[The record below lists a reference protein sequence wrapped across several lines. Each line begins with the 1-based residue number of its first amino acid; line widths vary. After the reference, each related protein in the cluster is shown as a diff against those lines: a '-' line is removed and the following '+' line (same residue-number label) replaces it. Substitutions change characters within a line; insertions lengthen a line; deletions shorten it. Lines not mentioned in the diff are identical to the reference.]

1 MTDGRKGTGT
11 GTTLLVRA
19 LAANAGFSGLSGL
32 VLVVAADPVSAWIGI
47 EGATG
52 WLRAVGVGLLLFAA
66 GLVRLVRG
74 RGRPCGRVVAATTAD
89 LGWVAGSAVLLI
101 AFPGLLSPA
110 GERAVAA
117 VAVVVAVLACAQLLG
132 LRRRA

>member
-1 MTDGRKGTGT
+1 MTDGRKETGAE
-11 GTTLLVRA
+11 TTLLVRA

-32 VLVVAADPVSAWIGI
+32 VLVAAADPVAAWIGI
-47 EGATG
+47 EEVG

-66 GLVRLVRG
+66 GLVRLVRDEG
-74 RGRPCGRVVAATTAD
+74 RSRTGVLSVIAADA
-89 LGWVAGSAVLLI
+89 GWVVGSAVLLL

-110 GERAVAA
+110 GEWAVAA
-117 VAVVVAVLACAQLLG
+117 VAVVVAGLACAQFLG